1 MSNLENKSGKSQE
14 KVYGF
19 KFKEENLRKVVNK
32 FSFPRLAGTRTEE
45 EAVKLTF
52 ETFKEIGFEE
62 KQIIRRKFEF
72 TDFYSTT
79 LIKLIMS
86 MNLIFNLILILF
98 VFIHVLLSILFTV
111 FMIIV
116 VMLIAKCIKNP
127 EIPGF
132 WGEYFGVNLE
142 ATNVIAKILASSIS
156 ESEAGNIIISAHID
170 SKSQSYTTFVRVLLY
185 KLWLYGGI
193 SMTFFYFLFLVVFFV
208 NIPFD
213 YRFTLYGAWISITAV
228 STSNILLMFLN
239 THNKSPG
246 ALDNASGMAI
256 VFELSQYFLQYPL
269 NNFNIW
275 FCQFSAEELGTMGS
289 RIFVNDNKDRFL
301 KGRVFQINFDMV
313 SCKNDKKNE
322 IEYFKSYGTLFKK
335 ANSPLLSKYFEIAA
349 HDEKITF
356 KGFNLSTGAH
366 TDTVP
371 FHMKGWDAIDITTR
385 AAAKYTHTK
394 KDLPEKVDPQVL
406 LDTCLITQR
415 AIKLIDNEYKKLC
428 ENNELFCEV

>member
-1 MSNLENKSGKSQE
+1 MTTLEKKNFISLEEIHEIQ
-14 KVYGF
+14 VQ
-19 KFKEENLRKVVNK
+19 KEQLRNFVNK
-32 FSFPRLAGTRTEE
+32 FSFPRLAGTKAEK
-45 EAVKLTF
+45 EAVNLTF
-52 ETFKEIGFEE
+52 ETFKELGFKE
-62 KQIIRRKFEF
+62 KQILMRKFEF

-98 VFIHVLLSILFTV
+98 VFIHVLLSIIFTF
-111 FMIIV
+111 FMIIIV
-116 VMLIAKCIKNP
+116 ILIVKGLKHP
-127 EIPGF
+127 ETPGF

-142 ATNVIAKILASSIS
+142 ATNVITKIPASLIS

-170 SKSQSYTTFVRVLLY
+170 SKSQSYTTFFRVFLY

-193 SMTFFYFLFLVVFFV
+193 AMAFFYILFLIVLFV

-213 YRFTLYGAWISITAV
+213 YRFTLYGSWISIPVV
-228 STSNILLMFLN
+228 SISNLLLMFLN

-256 VFELSQYFLQYPL
+256 VFELSKYFLQNPL
-269 NNFNIW
+269 DNFNIW

-289 RIFVNDNKDRFL
+289 RIFVNDNSERFI

-313 SCKNDKKNE
+313 SCKNHKRNE
-322 IEYFKSYGTLFKK
+322 IEYFKSYGTLFRKI
-335 ANSPLLSKYFEIAA
+335 NSPLLSKYFETVAKE
-349 HDEKITF
+349 EKISF

-385 AAAKYTHTK
+385 AAARYTHTK
-394 KDLPEKVDPQVL
+394 NDTPEKVDPLIL
-406 LDTCLITQR
+406 LETCLITYG
-415 AIKLIDNEYKKLC
+415 AIKMIDKDYKKLC
-428 ENNELFCEV
+428 EDNELFCEA